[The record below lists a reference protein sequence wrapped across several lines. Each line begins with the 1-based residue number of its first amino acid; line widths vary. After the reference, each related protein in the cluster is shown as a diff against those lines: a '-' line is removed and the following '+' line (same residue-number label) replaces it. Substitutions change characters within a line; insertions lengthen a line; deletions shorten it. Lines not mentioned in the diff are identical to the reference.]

1 LLDVLGRAF
10 DEQQMKQTTYQVV
23 TSDDQNLREDTAFF
37 EHESEA
43 RTYAR
48 VQAQGGC
55 GAYVLKVETEFLTYY
70 APEMASERSDQEQ
83 TNWKKQI
90 RRSENAHSGSTGV
103 RDRSYTDVPRRARD
117 RPKTERKGSE
127 KSSS

>member
-1 LLDVLGRAF
+1 
-10 DEQQMKQTTYQVV
+10 MKQTTYQVV
-23 TSDDQNLREDTAFF
+23 TSDDQNLREDTALF

-70 APEMASERSDQEQ
+70 APETASEAKRSGATER
-83 TNWKKQI
+83 KKQI
-90 RRSENAHSGSTGV
+90 RRPERALSGSTGV
-103 RDRSYTDVPRRARD
+103 RDRSDTDVPRRGPR
-117 RPKTERKGSE
+117 
-127 KSSS
+127 